1 MAMLSTAPRSPRVG
15 GPFLEPEIFDVSM
28 RTVIIHALL
37 GCSMLSGCASNP
49 ASKAPAP
56 GRGLHWTWS
65 EQQLAEL
72 GYPGYRDEYSSAQWG
87 VLYDDEGVAYG
98 PKSFFEGRTRLEH
111 PYLTVNDE
119 FVQSRWVRI
128 YRSECC
134 SEPLLGHFLEIMDL
148 AWKDVGERI
157 GYTPE
162 VMLSVYTPA
171 EVEDYKRVAGVDVW
185 VTHLVSGPNIL
196 MQPVDVLFR
205 RTLAGHAAY
214 AAVAQSLLD
223 LQTHGRIPMWLRE
236 GISSYLAQE
245 GFEHLSFVAEFRAVD
260 HPVLMTPAQVEANV
274 YPLLDRRDGRIAR
287 YNAFLMVWHLS
298 ETYGW
303 DRVRALLQQVGAGAT
318 FEDAVRSVYGMELAP
333 WLALLDPTVN
343 GEPTTSVPPR
353 TTK

>member
-1 MAMLSTAPRSPRVG
+1 MYVSSRLPTLCALS
-15 GPFLEPEIFDVSM
+15 
-28 RTVIIHALL
+28 ALL
-37 GCSMLSGCASNP
+37 SFAGCASTP
-49 ASKAPAP
+49 SSQAPTS

-65 EQQLAEL
+65 EQQLADV
-72 GYPGYRDEYSSAQWG
+72 GYPGYLDAYSSTGWG

-98 PKSFFEGRTRLEH
+98 PKSYFEGRTRLDH

-119 FVQSRWVRI
+119 FVQSRWIRL

-134 SEPLLGHFLEIMDL
+134 SEALLGHFLEIMDL
-148 AWKDVGERI
+148 AWKDVGERL
-157 GYTPE
+157 GFTPT

-185 VTHLVSGPNIL
+185 ITHLVSGPYIL

-214 AAVAQSLLD
+214 AAVAQALLD

-236 GISSYLAQE
+236 GIASYLAQE
-245 GFEHLSFVAEFRAVD
+245 GFEHLSFMAEFRAAGQ
-260 HPVLMTPAQVEANV
+260 PVLMTPSEVESNV
-274 YPLLDRRDGRIAR
+274 YPLVDRRAGRIAR

-303 DRVRALLQQVGAGAT
+303 DRVQALLAAVNAGAH
-318 FEDAVRSVYGMELAP
+318 FDDAVQAVYGMELTP
-333 WLALLDPTVN
+333 WLALLDPTLN
-343 GEPTTSVPPR
+343 GEPTTTLPPR
-353 TTK
+353 NPK